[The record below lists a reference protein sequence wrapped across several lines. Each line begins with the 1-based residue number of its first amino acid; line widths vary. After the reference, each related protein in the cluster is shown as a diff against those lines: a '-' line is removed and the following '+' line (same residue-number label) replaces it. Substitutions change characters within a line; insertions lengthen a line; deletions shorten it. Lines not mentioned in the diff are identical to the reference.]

1 MYVAFSDK
9 WIAIC
14 VHLPRMRVSQYA
26 VTKGNSSSSKAKK
39 RKRSKEAEDTQTL
52 TKEENDKVF
61 IKKVPR
67 QRKKYPPPPFHRHA
81 HLYPATILPFPN
93 TSKVLTCF

>member
-61 IKKVPR
+61 IKKTTRP
-67 QRKKYPPPPFHRHA
+67 
-81 HLYPATILPFPN
+81 LYFLAPH
-93 TSKVLTCF
+93 TSRVLTCFFV